1 MLILLLAAWPLL
13 LLSQENEKEKKKAV
27 TLGGSASLSSSFYAA
42 DGITPRQPS
51 NMQVGIIRA
60 NISLYDV
67 VELPFE
73 LYYSSGQFGYQQPFN
88 QFGVSPQISDWLTL
102 HAGYFSTQFSSLS
115 FGDLRMLG
123 GGVELTPGNFRL
135 KAVYGRTRQQVQ
147 SDRVSFRPEVYRQ
160 NAYAAS
166 IGFGNL
172 SKTYFNIN
180 VFHAIDDST
189 SVKADTMMVTP
200 NENLVTSIDF
210 GFRLG
215 RFVTLRG
222 EAGIS
227 AFSSNTRAEKIDG
240 LPIPELLFTPNNS
253 SRVDGAAR
261 ADLSITPSKY
271 WSVILTSRYIGPGFT
286 TLGYALMPNDLMEF
300 TIAPRLRLLKNK
312 LNIRSKAGIRYNNL
326 RDSKMA
332 TTNRFTGM
340 LAANWQIT
348 KQIGLD
354 VSYNKNQIES
364 LHKNDTLRLSNVYSS
379 FSVTPR
385 FNFNALGGTNNLVF
399 TYGFQDVSD
408 QNVYTSAISDNNTHT
423 ATLIHALSHANS
435 LTLTSTVLYNR
446 TLMGGFDSRIFHF
459 NEAVGYRFFKNKLNT
474 SISLGANFINVAENN
489 SQLVFRFTSSLS
501 MGKFGSF
508 GFFITNNSFRETGT
522 IARNYNELYGSLQY
536 NISF

>member
-1 MLILLLAAWPLL
+1 MILLLAAWPLL

-27 TLGGSASLSSSFYAA
+27 TFGGSASLSSSFYTA
-42 DGITPRQPS
+42 DGITPRQPGS
-51 NMQVGIIRA
+51 MQVGIIRA

-88 QFGVSPQISDWLTL
+88 QFGISPRISNWLTL
-102 HAGYFSTQFSSLS
+102 HGGYFSTQMSDLS

-123 GGVELTPGNFRL
+123 GGFELTPGNFRL
-135 KAVYGRTRQQVQ
+135 KAVYGRTRHQNEP
-147 SDRVSFRPEVYRQ
+147 DRISFRPEVYRQ

-189 SVKADTMMVTP
+189 SVKADTLSITP
-200 NENLVTSIDF
+200 NENLVTSFDF
-210 GFRLG
+210 GI
-215 RFVTLRG
+215 RFGPYVALKA

-227 AFSSNTRAEKIDG
+227 AFSSNTRAEKIDE

-271 WSVILTSRYIGPGFT
+271 WSVILSSRYIGPGYT

-312 LNIRSKAGIRYNNL
+312 LNIRSRAGVRYNNL

-340 LAANWQIT
+340 VSANWQIT
-348 KQIGLD
+348 KNIGLD
-354 VSYNKNQIES
+354 ANYNKNQIES

-379 FSVTPR
+379 YSVTPR
-385 FNFNALGGTNNLVF
+385 FNFNALGGTNNIIL
-399 TYGFQDVSD
+399 TYSFQDVSD
-408 QNVYTSAISDNNTHT
+408 KNVYTMNTADNNTNTFTFVHS
-423 ATLIHALSHANS
+423 LSHASSLS
-435 LTLTSTVLYNR
+435 LTTTALYNQ
-446 TLMGGFDSRIFHF
+446 TVMTGIDSRIIHI
-459 NEAVGYRFFKNKLNT
+459 NETVGYRFFKNRLNT
-474 SISLGANFINVAENN
+474 SFSLGANFVNVIENSN
-489 SQLVFRFTSSLS
+489 QLVFRFTSSYN
-501 MGKFGSF
+501 MGKFGNF
-508 GFFITNNSFRETGT
+508 GFFISNNSFRETGT
-522 IARNYNELYGSLQY
+522 IARNYSELYGSVQY